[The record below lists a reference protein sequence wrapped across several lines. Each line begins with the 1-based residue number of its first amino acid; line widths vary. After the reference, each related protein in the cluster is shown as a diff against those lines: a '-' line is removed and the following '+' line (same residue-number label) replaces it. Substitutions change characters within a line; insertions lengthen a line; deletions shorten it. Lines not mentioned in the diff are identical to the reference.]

1 MHAYYA
7 KNPGSFETEV
17 QIPLKNR
24 YDFSYHNVV
33 CPLSN
38 FAKQY
43 GYEEYMSYVCNLDY
57 VMFSLFGVPLFRG
70 KTVSRMEV
78 TAISN

>member
-43 GYEEYMSYVCNLDY
+43 GYEEYMPYVCNWT
-57 VMFSLFGVPLFRG
+57 M
-70 KTVSRMEV
+70 
-78 TAISN
+78 